1 MKSFS
6 RYRRR
11 IGFALIGLALSSS
24 GSLQA
29 QNKNNHA
36 TRPQRILIVG
46 DSLSAEY
53 GLTRGAGWVELLKQS
68 LNGMHPSVEITNASI
83 SGDTTSGGLSRFPAL
98 LARLEPDIVVIEL
111 GANDAL
117 RGLPLAMTKNNLL
130 AMIRQAKNRNIKV
143 LLAGMQIPPNYGRE
157 YSTAFRKIFDD
168 LSEEEQTG
176 LIPFFLEGI
185 ADQPEMFQADTI
197 HPNEQAQPI
206 LMENVRRALLPLLE
220 QKSTSAVSRP

>member
-1 MKSFS
+1 MST
-6 RYRRR
+6 
-11 IGFALIGLALSSS
+11 S

-29 QNKNNHA
+29 QNKSNHA
-36 TRPQRILIVG
+36 TQPQRILIIG

-68 LNGMHPSVEITNASI
+68 LKGTPPSVDIINASI

-98 LARLEPDIVVIEL
+98 LERVKPDIVVIEL

-117 RGLPLAMTKNNLL
+117 RGLPLTMTKNNLL
-130 AMIRQAKNRNIKV
+130 LMIRQAKNRNIKV

-157 YSTAFRKIFDD
+157 YSTAFKNVFDD
-168 LSEEEQTG
+168 LAREEQTG

-197 HPNEQAQPI
+197 HPNEEAQPI
-206 LMENVRRALLPLLE
+206 IMENVRRALLPLLE
-220 QKSTSAVSRP
+220 QKSTSAISRP